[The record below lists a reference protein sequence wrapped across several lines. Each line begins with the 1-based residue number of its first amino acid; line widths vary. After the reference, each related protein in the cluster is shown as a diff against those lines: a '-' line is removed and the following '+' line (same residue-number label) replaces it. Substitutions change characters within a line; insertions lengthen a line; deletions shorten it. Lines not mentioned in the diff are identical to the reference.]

1 MCWVLSDMPKQTP
14 GATMARAA
22 RAVGEA
28 RRCSA
33 SKRCGPSVRGRQGR
47 ATRDSHSTAGP
58 SGQVYVRCCGT
69 KSTHTSF
76 VTGLLQN
83 IRYGMFEPSE
93 VTGIPWYD
101 RGTYGQILRI
111 MDAGYLLPDTY
122 EKWLR
127 GATEIVARV
136 YQKGDLP
143 LRVRI
148 EPGQFQA

>member
-1 MCWVLSDMPKQTP
+1 
-14 GATMARAA
+14 
-22 RAVGEA
+22 
-28 RRCSA
+28 
-33 SKRCGPSVRGRQGR
+33 
-47 ATRDSHSTAGP
+47 
-58 SGQVYVRCCGT
+58 VYVRFCGT
-69 KSTHTSF
+69 KSAHASF

-101 RGTYGQILRI
+101 RDTYGRILEI
-111 MDAGYLLPDTY
+111 MEDAYLLPDTY

-136 YQKGDLP
+136 YQRGDLP

-148 EPGQFQA
+148 EPVQFQAWCCAQGCVADVEARMEFVQAAAQEQCVQSDGRHRLGGRPTDNGTRRPMQR